1 MNHKLIFLSLSVV
14 LLFVLGTAVLA
25 QDATEE
31 ATAEAGTPWT
41 CPDGFQGQTLSFYNW
56 ATYVAEDTIPN
67 FEAACGVT
75 VEVTNFGS
83 NEEMLDTL
91 RQENKGYDVIVPSD
105 YTVSIMRAEGLL
117 EPLDKDQI
125 PNIANIS
132 PDLMNRDF
140 DPGNEYS
147 VPYQWGTVGV
157 GYDVNAV
164 AATLGEGTEI
174 TSWEQIFNYPERRVA
189 WLDDGRIM
197 IGTALVYLG
206 FSPNTH
212 NLDELQQAVDFLIES
227 GQKNVVA
234 LAPDNGQEM
243 LATDQVD
250 VVTEYNGD
258 IFQVAEACAADA
270 TACGTEYK
278 YVIPQ
283 EGGNVWIDNL
293 SIPVGAPNKALA
305 EVFINYILDPQVGA
319 DISNYTLYASP
330 NKAAIDA
337 GLIDPAYLSS
347 TAIYPDEAAMS
358 NLFNLL
364 GFSDDLEVEQAYN
377 DAWTDIKIALGQ

>member
-1 MNHKLIFLSLSVV
+1 MNRKLILLSLSVV

-25 QDATEE
+25 QEATEE
-31 ATAEAGTPWT
+31 ATAGTAWT
-41 CPDGFQGQTLSFYNW
+41 CPDGFQGQELSFYNW

-75 VEVTNFGS
+75 VLVTNFGS

-105 YTVSIMRAEGLL
+105 YTVSVMRAEGLL
-117 EPLDKDQI
+117 EPLDKANI
-125 PNIANIS
+125 PNIANVS
-132 PDLMNRDF
+132 PDLMDRDF

-147 VPYQWGTVGV
+147 IPYQWGTVGV

-164 AATLGEGTEI
+164 AAVLGSDAGF
-174 TSWEQIFNYPERRVA
+174 TSWEQVFNYPERRVA
-189 WLDDGRIM
+189 WLDDGRIL

-206 FSPNTH
+206 FSPNTT

-250 VVTEYNGD
+250 VVIEYNGD
-258 IFQVAEACAADA
+258 IFQVADACAADA
-270 TACGTEYK
+270 EACGTEYA
-278 YVIPQ
+278 YTIPQ
-283 EGGNVWIDNL
+283 EGGNVWIDNMA
-293 SIPVGAPNKALA
+293 IPVGAPNKALA

-330 NKAAIDA
+330 NQASIDG
-337 GLIDPAYLSS
+337 GLIDPAYLES
-347 TAIYPDEAAMS
+347 TAIYPDAESMTH
-358 NLFNLL
+358 LFNLL
-364 GFSDDLEVEQAYN
+364 AFEDFEVEQAYN